1 MDHFIFLC
9 LVGGMITLP
18 GMCSETFLLQ
28 YCGEGWFFS
37 FFFPGVSYSTEL
49 PIRMYGFLPEEVV
62 IRRYF
67 AFIFRRPFMPESGG
81 SFCFIYIF
89 FWSSGFILPSFLPLY
104 LFPSFPPFLF
114 LFNRFLLSIASFRV
128 RISPPF
134 SFIFIK
140 WDERGMRRKQ
150 KWYSCNKMGNS

>member
-81 SFCFIYIF
+81 SFCFIYIYF
-89 FWSSGFILPSFLPLY
+89 LVVGFHPSLFPSLVSLPFLPSFLIPFQSFFVEY
-104 LFPSFPPFLF
+104 CIIPCTNFPPFF
-114 LFNRFLLSIASFRV
+114 FYFYQV
-128 RISPPF
+128 RWEGNEKKTKV
-134 SFIFIK
+134 IFV
-140 WDERGMRRKQ
+140 Q
-150 KWYSCNKMGNS
+150 